1 MKKTVLSDA
10 QLNMMPHE
18 ALLALYRSMEE
29 ANANQQ
35 AQMELLLKQNADL
48 LKQIETLNE
57 RIAVLMQ
64 DRFGRRSEKR
74 KVLDGQISMDLDMAD
89 ILNEAEVAIEDGMP
103 EEPEMET
110 IVIRRKK
117 PKGKREA
124 DLEGLETVPVEHTIP
139 EERLKENFPDGY
151 YRLPDKV
158 YKELHY
164 VPATCVVHEHHIA
177 VYAGKKNEGILCADK
192 PERLLKNSILTPSLV
207 SAVFNSKY
215 VNALP
220 LNRISEEFT
229 RHDVN
234 ISRQVM
240 AGWMIKVTQR
250 YLQPVYTAMRRQA
263 MKSQILHCDET
274 PFQVLEDGK
283 EKGKSSKSYMWVCHT
298 GERAE
303 SPPIYLYWYDP
314 GRSTEVLM
322 NFLEGYRGILVTDGY
337 PAYHKAAKDN
347 PDKLQVA
354 GCWTHCKRGFAKLVK
369 SLDKANPNKL
379 TVAEAVKRIQAI
391 YHVDNMTKGK
401 TAEEILENRKR
412 SVAPLVDAF
421 FKWVDE
427 VMSQPM
433 DKGGNLYGAL
443 NYAHNQEP
451 YLRKFLDDPIIPMDN
466 NDAERSIRSF
476 CVGKKNWNL
485 SATKAGAS
493 SSAILYS
500 IAETSKANGLKPYEY
515 FKYILEQILEHV
527 EDPPSEYIDELM
539 PWSESLPDKCRRE
552 SKN

>member
-354 GCWTHCKRGFAKLVK
+354 GCWAHCKRGFAKLVK

-379 TVAEAVKRIQAI
+379 TAAEAVKRIQAI

-552 SKN
+552 AKN

>member
-220 LNRISEEFT
+220 LNRVSEEFA

-263 MKSQILHCDET
+263 MKGRILHCDET

-298 GERAE
+298 GEKSE

-314 GRSTEVLM
+314 GRSTEALM
-322 NFLEGYRGILVTDGY
+322 NFLEGYQGILVTDGY

-369 SLDKANPNKL
+369 SLDKANPNIL
-379 TVAEAVKRIQAI
+379 SAAEAVKRIQAI

-401 TAEEILENRKR
+401 NAEEILENRKR

-443 NYAHNQEP
+443 KYAHNQEP

-552 SKN
+552 AKN

>member
-220 LNRISEEFT
+220 LNRVSEEFA

-263 MKSQILHCDET
+263 MKSRILHCDET

-314 GRSTEVLM
+314 GRSTEALM

-354 GCWTHCKRGFAKLVK
+354 GCWAHCKRGFAKLVK

-379 TVAEAVKRIQAI
+379 TAAEAVKRIQAI